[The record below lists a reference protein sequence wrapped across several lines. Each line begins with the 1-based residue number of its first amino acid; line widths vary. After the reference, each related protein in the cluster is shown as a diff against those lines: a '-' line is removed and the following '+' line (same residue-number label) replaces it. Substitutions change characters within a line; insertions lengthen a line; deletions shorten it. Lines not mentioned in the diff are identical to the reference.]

1 MKHPKKEE
9 KVYIGGQAVME
20 GVMMRAPTRLAI
32 AVRRPADGKI
42 ETHVEDFV
50 PLSKRHKVLGWPVVR
65 GVAAFIQS
73 LVTGMNTITRSAQM
87 MGEEVEEEEPSR
99 FEKWL
104 SRVTGRSQDDIVIFC
119 AVVLAIV
126 LAVGLFFVVPSLLG
140 SLLNR
145 VLPGHLLLVNLL
157 EGLVRIGIFL
167 GYIGAVTRMKEIK
180 RVFMYHGAEHK
191 TVYCHEHDEELTV
204 ENCEKYPV
212 MHPRCGTAFLL
223 IVMIVSILVTS
234 VAGVFGL
241 DNNPLTRILIR
252 IALLPFVAG
261 LSYEAL
267 QYLGRHDTPVT
278 RVLRWPGMQLQRLTA
293 LQPTSDML
301 EVAIVSMKLAAQI
314 PLTPEEEHLPPAQLA
329 ETVRARLAVFADG
342 PAVLALQGRR
352 DLHFAAL
359 SALADGLA
367 GGLRGRD
374 GPVLVAVAADVG
386 KALGQA
392 LAVRLPG
399 VPLLCLDGVQLPPG
413 SYLDVAAPIA
423 SGQVLPVVIKTLVF

>member
-314 PLTPEEEHLPPAQLA
+314 PLTPEEE
-329 ETVRARLAVFADG
+329 RIC
-342 PAVLALQGRR
+342 
-352 DLHFAAL
+352 
-359 SALADGLA
+359 GL
-367 GGLRGRD
+367 GED
-374 GPVLVAVAADVG
+374 PEPDAAD
-386 KALGQA
+386 
-392 LAVRLPG
+392 
-399 VPLLCLDGVQLPPG
+399 
-413 SYLDVAAPIA
+413 AAPEPGAASEADAAPVAGAASEADAAPVADSA
-423 SGQVLPVVIKTLVF
+423 SGAGPTAAAIS

>member
-191 TVYCHEHDEELTV
+191 TVYTHEHDEELTV
-204 ENCEKYPV
+204 ENV
-212 MHPRCGTAFLL
+212 RRHRRFHPRCGTSFMILVL
-223 IVMIVSILVTS
+223 IVSILLFS
-234 VAGVFGL
+234 VLPWSSTGLRVVLKLLLLPVVMGVSYELIKLAGRY
-241 DNNPLTRILIR
+241 DNLFTRIIS
-252 IALLPFVAG
+252 APG
-261 LSYEAL
+261 L
-267 QYLGRHDTPVT
+267 
-278 RVLRWPGMQLQRLTA
+278 WLQRLTTFE
-293 LQPTSDML
+293 PDDSMI
-301 EVAIVSMKLAAQI
+301 EVAIAAV
-314 PLTPEEEHLPPAQLA
+314 T
-329 ETVRARLAVFADG
+329 
-342 PAVLALQGRR
+342 
-352 DLHFAAL
+352 
-359 SALADGLA
+359 
-367 GGLRGRD
+367 
-374 GPVLVAVAADVG
+374 PVLPDHPDEA
-386 KALGQA
+386 KW
-392 LAVRLPG
+392 
-399 VPLLCLDGVQLPPG
+399 
-413 SYLDVAAPIA
+413 
-423 SGQVLPVVIKTLVF
+423 